1 MTGAAAQHTIV
12 FRSLVYCGS
21 LFRFTGG
28 KMEQWFI
35 AAKRADFNGIA
46 RRFQISPVLARLM
59 RNRDLTTT
67 EQMEKYLHGS
77 LKDLYDP
84 RQLKDVEKGAA
95 VIKKKIEEKQ
105 KIRIISDYDVDGVS
119 SNYILYRGILR
130 CKAMVDYRIPDRI
143 EDGYGINEHLI
154 EQACTEGIDTI
165 ITCDNGI
172 AAADQIR
179 FGREKG
185 MTFVI
190 TDHHDVPFTQQ
201 EGIKQYHIPE
211 AEAVINPKQPDCH
224 YPNKNICGA
233 VVAFKFIQV
242 LYALFGICQKE
253 TEEFLE
259 IAALA
264 TVCDVM
270 PLQGENRIIVK
281 EGLRR
286 MNHPQLPGL
295 KALIQANGLEDKKLT
310 AYHLGFILGPCINA
324 SGRLTTARK
333 ALDLLLCQEE
343 DRCHSMAEE
352 LLALNAERK
361 EMTRKGEEEAHDYLK
376 KNGRLED
383 KVLVVFLPDCH
394 ESIAGIIAGRIRE
407 CYNKPVFVLTRTKEG
422 LKGSGRSIETY
433 SMYDEMVKVREC
445 FTKFGGHPM
454 AAGLSM
460 EEDRLEELRLKLN
473 ANAKL
478 TEEDFIKK
486 VHIDVALPV
495 SALSEAFL
503 NELELLEPFGNGNQ
517 KPLFA
522 QKDFYIAS
530 TRRLG
535 NTNTVLKLYLKDTA
549 GYGMEAIYFGD
560 VDLFFQEMQDRCG
573 EEETGRLQK
582 ELQHH
587 IFMDCTYYPEINE
600 WRGQKNI
607 QIIVKNYRFKTGD

>member
-1 MTGAAAQHTIV
+1 
-12 FRSLVYCGS
+12 
-21 LFRFTGG
+21 
-28 KMEQWFI
+28 MEQWFI

-59 RNRDLTTT
+59 RNRGLTTE
-67 EQMEKYLHGS
+67 EQMEKYLHGG

-84 RQLKDVEKGAA
+84 WLLKDAEKGAA
-95 VIKKKIEEKQ
+95 ILKRRIEEKK

-119 SNYILYRGILR
+119 SNYILYRGLLR
-130 CKAMVDYRIPDRI
+130 CGAMVDYRIPDRI
-143 EDGYGINEHLI
+143 EDGYGINEHLTG
-154 EQACTEGIDTI
+154 QACAEGIDTI

-172 AAADQIR
+172 AAAKQIR

-185 MTFVI
+185 MTLIV
-190 TDHHDVPFTQQ
+190 TDHHDIPFT
-201 EGIKQYHIPE
+201 EEKGKKQYHIPE
-211 AEAVINPKQPDCH
+211 ADAVINPKQADCR
-224 YPNKNICGA
+224 YPAKNICGA

-242 LYALFGICQKE
+242 LYALFGISQKE
-253 TEEFLE
+253 AEEYLE
-259 IAALA
+259 MAALA

-270 PLQGENRIIVK
+270 PLQDENRIIVK

-286 MNHPQLPGL
+286 MNHSKIPGL
-295 KALIQANGLEDKKLT
+295 RALIQANGLREKILT

-333 ALDLLLCQEE
+333 ALELLLCQEE
-343 DRCHSMAEE
+343 ERCRIMAEE
-352 LLALNAERK
+352 LLALNEERK
-361 EMTRKGEEEAHDYLK
+361 EMTRKGEEEAHEYLK
-376 KNGRLED
+376 KSGCLDD

-407 CYNKPVFVLTRTKEG
+407 CYNKPVFVITRTKEG

-460 EEDRLEELRLKLN
+460 EESRLEELRRKLN

-478 TEEDFIKK
+478 TKEDFAKK

-495 SALSEAFL
+495 AELSEPFID
-503 NELELLEPFGNGNQ
+503 ELELLEPFGNGNQ

-522 QKDFYIAS
+522 QKNFFIAS

-535 NTNTVLKLYLKDTA
+535 NSGRVLKLFLKDTA

-560 VDLFFQEMQDRCG
+560 VELFFQEMRNKCG
-573 EEETGRLQK
+573 EEETERVQK
-582 ELQHH
+582 GLSHH

-600 WRGQKNI
+600 WRGQKSM
-607 QIIVKNYRFKTGD
+607 QIIVKNYRFSIDGQ